1 MFHAVEV
8 GGSGWLWLVMIT
20 WKAPMIVA
28 EPRVAMKAL
37 IWSFTTRNPF
47 TKPMNVVTM
56 IAAMMDGTIG
66 QPCLTC
72 SSDTTMADMLIM
84 APIDRSKTPAESG
97 IRTARPS
104 MATMACSD
112 AIECSVA
119 VVRNCV
125 GHPDPEDDDEERP
138 AGTGH

>member
-1 MFHAVEV
+1 MFHAVDV

-37 IWSFTTRNPF
+37 ICSFTTRKPF

-56 IAAMMDGTIG
+56 IAAMIDGTIG

-97 IRTARPS
+97 IRTASPS

-112 AIECSVA
+112 AIECRVA
-119 VVRNCV
+119 VVRNLS
-125 GHPDPEDDDEERP
+125 
-138 AGTGH
+138 GTQIPKTMMKRTSR